1 MHCPEE
7 KGVRD
12 NTLIVYV
19 TDNGW
24 IQNPEGRAYAPRS
37 KQTPYEGGVRTPIL
51 FSWPG
56 VLAPGERDEPVS
68 SIDLFPTIL
77 AAADAAISGELPG
90 LNLLPHLKVGTEI
103 QRTSIF
109 GEGFAHD
116 IADITSPEVS
126 LLYRWCIE
134 GRWKLI
140 LTYDGEVNRYA
151 SSHLRTENDPQL
163 FDLIRD
169 PHERT
174 NVAAAHPQTVARLSE
189 RIAGWYPL
197 SERKVLAEK

>member
-1 MHCPEE
+1 MDVCP
-7 KGVRD
+7 R
-12 NTLIVYV
+12 
-19 TDNGW
+19 
-24 IQNPEGRAYAPRS
+24 
-37 KQTPYEGGVRTPIL
+37 
-51 FSWPG
+51 
-56 VLAPGERDEPVS
+56 

-77 AAADAAISGELPG
+77 AAAGAEIPGELPG
-90 LNLLPHLKVGTEI
+90 LNLLPHLEAGTEI

-116 IADITSPEVS
+116 IADISSPEAS

-151 SSHLRTENDPQL
+151 SSHPRTENDSQL

-174 NVAAAHPQTVARLSE
+174 NVAAAHPQPVARLSE